1 MQRTIDGNDI
11 ALAQHLLQGI
21 ATTAANLLLDLRL
34 QGLVIEIQQFLAIE
48 RLQPSQHSLADSAHS
63 NGSNNLVL
71 EIVFVLGHTS
81 DVPFAGLDLLVR
93 GDEVAHEDEDGH
105 DDVLGDGDD
114 VGAGDLGHGDATVGL
129 VGGIEVDVVGADT
142 GGDGELELLGFGETF
157 GVEVA
162 RVESVERV

>member
-1 MQRTIDGNDI
+1 MQWTVDSNDV
-11 ALAQHLLQGI
+11 ALAQHLLQSI
-21 ATTAANLLLDLRL
+21 TTTAANLLLDLRL
-34 QGLVIEIQQFLAIE
+34 QGLIIEVQQLLAVE

-81 DVPFAGLDLLVR
+81 DVPFAGLDLLVG
-93 GDEVAHEDEDGH
+93 GDEVADEDEDGH

-114 VGAGDLGHGDATVGL
+114 VGAGHFGHSDAAVGL
-129 VGGIEVDVVGADT
+129 VGGIEVDVVGADA

-157 GVEVA
+157 GV
-162 RVESVERV
+162 